1 MIKTI
6 EYFGMEID
14 ELLATN
20 KESGWTREECK
31 IYDDG
36 LEVVWYD
43 NEQEMEEDK
52 EKLQEYLQQ
61 KGYEIK
67 HILLTINERI
77 AIVLV

>member
-1 MIKTI
+1 MIKTT